1 VIATYLPLSAFLTR
15 QVKNAKKLFVG
26 GLSFDTT
33 DEGLRQA
40 FGAFGTLE
48 EAKIIT
54 DRASGRSRGFGF
66 VSFTKEEEAER
77 ALQQMNGAE
86 LDSRTIRV
94 DHANERQQGG
104 GRSRW

>member
-1 VIATYLPLSAFLTR
+1 M
-15 QVKNAKKLFVG
+15 AKKLFVG

-33 DEGLRQA
+33 DDGLHQA
-40 FGAFGTLE
+40 FGTFGTLE

-54 DRASGRSRGFGF
+54 DRDSGRSRGFGF
-66 VSFTKEEEAER
+66 VSFSREDDAER

-94 DHANERQQGG
+94 DHANERQKGN